1 MHPLNTIVRKPSLRG
16 GTLCRFAL
24 AATLQGRVRYGAV
37 LFYFQSINQ
46 SSSKFTVDV
55 HVIIVELRFISSVV

>member
-1 MHPLNTIVRKPSLRG
+1 MLSMVYGKKFRRG

-24 AATLQGRVRYGAV
+24 ATKLQARVRYGAV
-37 LFYFQSINQ
+37 LFYFQSSNQ

-55 HVIIVELRFISSVV
+55 HVIIAELRFTNSVV